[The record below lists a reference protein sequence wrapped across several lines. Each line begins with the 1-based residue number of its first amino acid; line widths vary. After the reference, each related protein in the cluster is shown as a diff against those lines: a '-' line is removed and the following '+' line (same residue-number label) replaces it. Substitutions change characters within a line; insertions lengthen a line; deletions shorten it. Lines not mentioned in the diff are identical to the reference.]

1 MVHRAA
7 LLQELLAPIPKS
19 NMHTSKK
26 LVRIDQQ
33 AAKVTLAFEDGATVT
48 VDALIGADGI
58 FGFVRSHILGA
69 NHSALKP
76 VLTGWAG
83 VMKMVP
89 LEDARRAFGDGFDPR
104 RQYGW
109 VGENGI
115 MIHDSIETSNGVM
128 VQCIATSV
136 DRKPTTERHRAIDRE
151 YLETAHAAWLDGPVA
166 RPIIDVSQA
175 C

>member
-1 MVHRAA
+1 
-7 LLQELLAPIPKS
+7 
-19 NMHTSKK
+19 MHTSKK

-89 LEDARRAFGDGFDPR
+89 LEDAR
-104 RQYGW
+104 
-109 VGENGI
+109 
-115 MIHDSIETSNGVM
+115 
-128 VQCIATSV
+128 
-136 DRKPTTERHRAIDRE
+136 
-151 YLETAHAAWLDGPVA
+151 
-166 RPIIDVSQA
+166 
-175 C
+175 